1 MLDLKMVVR
10 FEIDA
15 CLPTNTDSSVPKAK
29 PASID
34 DLADALGG
42 MTIKHP
48 TPATTK
54 TTSSSSSSSPIINIV
69 RAGSQVPQE
78 ALVELASRS
87 AYFVDQLDWN
97 ELYPQL
103 ALSQTPALHLGV
115 HERGVF
121 TQLHKWQLDGR
132 PRAGTRAG
140 GATAGATAPDISTQR
155 RETGVQI
162 VRLAKLLEDV
172 QELAIARGPGAA
184 GSFSLVCENGEL
196 RVYARKKDAGAKSC
210 LPPDVL
216 ARFEDLTRI

>member
-1 MLDLKMVVR
+1 MVVR

-15 CLPTNTDSSVPKAK
+15 CLTTSSDSNVPKAK
-29 PASID
+29 TASVD

-48 TPATTK
+48 APATTK
-54 TTSSSSSSSPIINIV
+54 VASSSPSSSSSPIINIV

-78 ALVELASRS
+78 ALVELTSRS

-103 ALSQTPALHLGV
+103 ALSQTPAVHLGV

-121 TQLHKWQLDGR
+121 TQLHEWQLDGR
-132 PRAGTRAG
+132 PRAGTRTG
-140 GATAGATAPDISTQR
+140 GTTAGATAPDISAQR

-172 QELAIARGPGAA
+172 QELAIARGPGPA
-184 GSFSLVCENGEL
+184 GSFSLVCENGDL

-216 ARFEDLTRI
+216 ARFEAGTRI